1 MEEDKFWYTRFYK
14 GEKENPFDPDVKY
27 WAYKYWFYEQDY
39 FVNNPNPNEEEFK
52 DFMIRVISH
61 IAETVSAVYGLGTE
75 TTAVIFDV

>member
-27 WAYKYWFYEQDY
+27 WAHKYWFYEQDY

-61 IAETVSAVYGLGTE
+61 IADYFYAPFSKSLKDYFE
-75 TTAVIFDV
+75 D